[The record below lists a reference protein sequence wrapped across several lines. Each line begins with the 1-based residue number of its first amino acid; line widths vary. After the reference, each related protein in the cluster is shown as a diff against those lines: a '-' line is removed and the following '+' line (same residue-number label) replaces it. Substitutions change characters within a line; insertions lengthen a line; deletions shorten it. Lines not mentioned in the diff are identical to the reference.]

1 MTRSKPLKRFRIII
15 LVLIFLIAH
24 ALTTPALLQEVRAL
38 NLGEIAKYVDIP
50 DPNLNTALRQ
60 ACNKP
65 PFILDPTPLTNL
77 DLAKLTGTLHVPN
90 KGIKDLEGIQY
101 CINITQLNVYENPLT
116 SFPDMTYMTGLLN
129 LRMADCQLTE
139 IPPAVATIPNLKS
152 LDLSENQ
159 ISSIAPGLG
168 FPSLAHIDLYSNKF
182 TVFPDALLGYK
193 TLQHIGL
200 IKNSLKSLP
209 DALGKMPNL
218 AYLYVDF
225 NKLTSL
231 PASLGTGKLESL
243 GVVGNQ
249 LTSLPN
255 SIGNLKTLQYFDA
268 SVNQLRQLPDG
279 IGNLDCQYID
289 LSFNYLDIS
298 PGSKTL
304 QLIKKISAKDK
315 YYEAQLIPVRNLKA
329 VPGKDQIKLTWDPC
343 QDATDEPGIKAYVS
357 HYEVF
362 LKEGNKLT
370 SQGSIQKSA
379 SPSFIDTGLA
389 PGAKR
394 DYSIAVIYEIDEWG
408 ASYSSRHYSSISGEI
423 PQEETATTTTSDIT
437 SAESTTTTVTTDTT
451 SPGHA
456 STSDSIMTSAASDL
470 TEESGNG
477 IDSPVEDDKAQTKSY
492 LKWIILGLALALIA
506 GALLV
511 WFLLIRPR
519 GRRG

>member
-1 MTRSKPLKRFRIII
+1 M
-15 LVLIFLIAH
+15 VLILLAAH
-24 ALTTPALLQEVRAL
+24 ALNPSAPSREVRAL
-38 NLGEIAKYVDIP
+38 NLGDLAKYVDIP

-60 ACNKP
+60 ACDKP

-77 DLAKLTGTLHVPN
+77 DLAKLTGTLHLAN

-116 SFPDMTYMTGLLN
+116 SFPDMTSMTGLQN

-139 IPPAVATIPNLKS
+139 IPPAVATIPHLKS
-152 LDLSENQ
+152 LDLSQNQ

-218 AYLYVDF
+218 AYLFVDF

-304 QLIKKISAKDK
+304 QLINKISAKEK
-315 YYEAQLIPVRNLKA
+315 HYEAQLIPVRNLKA
-329 VPGKDQIKLTWDPC
+329 TPGKDQIKVTWDPC
-343 QDATDEPGIKAYVS
+343 LDVIEDAENQGFVS
-357 HYEVF
+357 HYDVY
-362 LKEGNKLT
+362 LKENNKL
-370 SQGSIQKSA
+370 SLLGSVQKSA
-379 SPSFIDTGLA
+379 SPNYIDTGLA

-394 DYSIAVIYEIDEWG
+394 DYSIAVIYEVEYYLG
-408 ASYSSRHYSSISGEI
+408 SAVSRSYSTISGEI
-423 PQEETATTTTSDIT
+423 PTEETTTT
-437 SAESTTTTVTTDTT
+437 TTTAETSSIEPDTTAVASDTT
-451 SPGHA
+451 SPGQA
-456 STSDSIMTSAASDL
+456 STSYSIMTAEGSEL

-477 IDSPVEDDKAQTKSY
+477 IDSPEEDDKVQAKSY
-492 LKWIILGLALALIA
+492 LKWIILGLALALMA

-519 GRRG
+519 KKAGG